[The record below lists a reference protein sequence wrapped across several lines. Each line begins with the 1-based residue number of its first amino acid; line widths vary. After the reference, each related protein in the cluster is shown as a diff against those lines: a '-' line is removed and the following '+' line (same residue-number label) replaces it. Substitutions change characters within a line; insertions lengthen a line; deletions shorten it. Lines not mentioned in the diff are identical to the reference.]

1 MSVEV
6 IEVSSPGAIQAF
18 NAFPRKIYRN
28 YYVAPSFPVLERSS
42 PHYDPLFDRVEARAF
57 LAVRN
62 GHVLGRIAAS
72 VNQAHADGETGFF
85 GYFES
90 LKDTSAAGGLVEAAA
105 NWLCSRRKN
114 KMIGPVDLSPHER
127 LALLVEGF
135 EGYHNP
141 GMPYNPTYY
150 PSLLNQCGLETEMNL
165 NAYHYDLRKP
175 VPERLARVAGRVSRS
190 KGIRIREI
198 DFNNLEREGEVFSLI
213 HNGSMKDIWGYAHL
227 SPAEG
232 AAIWKKL
239 RSFFDPR
246 LILFAEVNCEPA
258 GICLSMGTVRRTFFM
273 NQASDLNVRL
283 AILAV
288 LPPYR
293 FKGIE
298 AALIMECIRR
308 ARGRGIATIE
318 LSLVA
323 ESNFMM
329 NTIIKNLD
337 GVRKSRSYA
346 VYRKQI

>member
-1 MSVEV
+1 MGLEV
-6 IEVSSPGAIQAF
+6 IEVSSPRAIQAY
-18 NAFPRKIYRN
+18 NAFPRKIYGN
-28 YYVAPSFPVLERSS
+28 FFAAPFFPVQERVSRY
-42 PHYDPLFDRVEARAF
+42 YDPLFERVEAQPF

-72 VNQAHADGETGFF
+72 ENQALADRETGFF

-90 LKDTSAAGGLVEAAA
+90 LQDTVVAGKLLEAAA
-105 NWLCSRRKN
+105 GWLSSRGKS

-127 LALLVEGF
+127 LGLLVEGF
-135 EGYHNP
+135 GGYHNP
-141 GMPYNPTYY
+141 GMPYNPPYY
-150 PSLLNQCGLETEMNL
+150 TSLLTQNGLETEMNL

-175 VPERLARVAGRVSRS
+175 VPERLARVAARAHRL

-198 DFNNLEREGEVFSLI
+198 NFNALNREGEIFSLI
-213 HNGSMKDIWGYAHL
+213 HNGSMNQIWGYADL

-239 RSFFDPR
+239 SSFYDPR
-246 LILFAEVNCEPA
+246 LILFAEVNGEPA
-258 GICLSMGTVRRTFFM
+258 GLCLSLCPVRRTVFK

-288 LPPYR
+288 LPQYR

-298 AALIMECIRR
+298 AALIIKCTRR
-308 ARGRGIATIE
+308 ARDRGIAAME

-323 ESNFMM
+323 ENNSMM

-337 GVRKSRSYA
+337 GVRKSRSYI

>member
-6 IEVSSPGAIQAF
+6 IEVSSPGAIQSF
-18 NAFPRKIYRN
+18 NAFPWKIYRN
-28 YYVAPSFPVLERSS
+28 SYLAPSFPVLERSS
-42 PHYDPLFDRVEARAF
+42 PHYDSLFERVEAMPF
-57 LAVRN
+57 LAVKN
-62 GHVLGRIAAS
+62 GQVLGRIAAS
-72 VNQAHADGETGFF
+72 VNHAHVDGETGFF

-90 LKDTSAAGGLVEAAA
+90 LKDNAAAGGLVEAAA
-105 NWLCSRRKN
+105 NWLSARGKN

-127 LALLVEGF
+127 LGLLVEGF
-135 EGYHNP
+135 GGYHNP

-150 PSLLNQCGLETEMNL
+150 PSLLNQCGMETEINL
-165 NAYHYDLRKP
+165 NAYHYNLHKP
-175 VPERLARVAGRVSRS
+175 VPERLDRVAERASSS
-190 KGIRIREI
+190 KGIRLREI
-198 DFNNLEREGEVFSLI
+198 DFNNLKREGEIFSLI
-213 HNGSMKDIWGYAHL
+213 HNSSMSEIWGYAHL

-246 LILFAEVNCEPA
+246 LILFAEVNGEPA
-258 GICLSMGTVRRTFFM
+258 GMCLSMSTVRRTLFI
-273 NQASDLNVRL
+273 NRASDLNVRL

-288 LPPYR
+288 LPQYR

-308 ARGRGIATIE
+308 ARARGIATIE

-323 ESNFMM
+323 ENNSMM

>member
-6 IEVSSPGAIQAF
+6 IEVSSPGEVQAF

-28 YYVAPSFPVLERSS
+28 YYAAPSFPVLEQSS
-42 PHYDPLFDRVEARAF
+42 PHYDPLFERVEARAF

-62 GHVLGRIAAS
+62 GHMLGRILAS
-72 VNQAHADGETGFF
+72 VNHAHVDRETGFF

-90 LKDTSAAGGLVEAAA
+90 FKDSSAAGGLVDAAA
-105 NWLCSRRKN
+105 NWLCGRGKN

-127 LALLVEGF
+127 LGLLVEGF
-135 EGYHNP
+135 GGYHNP
-141 GMPYNPTYY
+141 GMPYNPAYY
-150 PSLLNQCGLETEMNL
+150 PSLLNECGLETEMTL
-165 NAYHYDLRKP
+165 NAYHYDLRQP
-175 VPERLARVAGRVSRS
+175 VPERLARVAGRASRS

-198 DFNNLEREGEVFSLI
+198 DFNDLKREGEIFSLI

-239 RSFFDPR
+239 RSLFDPR
-246 LILFAEVNCEPA
+246 LILFAEVKGEPA
-258 GICLSMGTVRRTFFM
+258 GICLSMGSMRRTLFM
-273 NQASDLNVRL
+273 NQASDLNARL

-288 LPPYR
+288 LPQYR
-293 FKGIE
+293 FKGLE
-298 AALIMECIRR
+298 AALIMACIQR
-308 ARGRGIATIE
+308 ARGRGIAAIE

-323 ESNFMM
+323 ENNLMM

-337 GVRKSRSYA
+337 GVSKSRSYA
-346 VYRKQI
+346 VYRKHI